1 MLKISTATAIA
12 VIHCCS
18 AFLVMIQK
26 LTALKNV
33 LELTEHKAGLETVK
47 ELIDEA
53 KSFREKAK
61 VVVDTMPKNIKN
73 VIEKAENTKDFEVAI
88 MELHSE
94 IYK

>member
-1 MLKISTATAIA
+1 
-12 VIHCCS
+12 
-18 AFLVMIQK
+18 MIQK

-33 LELTEHKAGLETVK
+33 IELTKNKVGLETVK

-53 KSFREKAK
+53 KSFTEKAK
-61 VVVDTMPKNIKN
+61 AVVDTTPNNMRNVIGKGKNI
-73 VIEKAENTKDFEVAI
+73 EDFEIAI